1 MEKAGWTEQ
10 VPEPYEM
17 PEGYLNN
24 LDDEHWNKLYAM
36 WNAFFSVC
44 DRAKGT
50 KEQQESG
57 FAEDWGVDTEAANS
71 KMGGIGG
78 ASKLLKNSGIE
89 REDDAKA
96 AAQAR
101 AEEANMEKLLSTY
114 GPEALRNTFWGLCKR
129 DHPDIT
135 MLRFLRAR
143 KVSGYKDS
151 VAPPFISDI
160 PTTRHFDNP
169 AVGC

>member
-1 MEKAGWTEQ
+1 MTNDGWTEQ
-10 VPEPYEM
+10 VPEPYQM

-24 LDDEHWNKLYAM
+24 LEDEHWDKLYMM
-36 WNAFFSVC
+36 WDAFYSVC

-50 KEQQESG
+50 KQQQESG
-57 FAEDWGVDTEAANS
+57 FAEDWGVDTEAAKG
-71 KMGGIGG
+71 KMGAGGGISG

-89 REDDAKA
+89 KEDDAKE

-143 KVSGYKDS
+143 KVGEADFK
-151 VAPPFISDI
+151 
-160 PTTRHFDNP
+160 
-169 AVGC
+169 VG

>member
-1 MEKAGWTEQ
+1 MKEDGFKENA
-10 VPEPYEM
+10 PEPEPM

-24 LDDEHWNKLYAM
+24 LEDDHWDKLYKVWDAY
-36 WNAFFSVC
+36 FSVC

-57 FAEDWGVDTEAANS
+57 FVEDFGVDTKGAE
-71 KMGGIGG
+71 KQKGGILG
-78 ASKLLKNSGIE
+78 ARKAINNSGVE
-89 REDDAKA
+89 KDDDAKA

-143 KVSGYKDS
+143 KVRPSLS
-151 VAPPFISDI
+151 VHKMYIS
-160 PTTRHFDNP
+160 
-169 AVGC
+169 